1 MALSDADVQKQVNNM
16 CKIEIYEKQRKRL
29 IRKTIKMSLEASVVS
44 MPKREL
50 KSWDSCRVSCEF
62 YAQLFHSQNMH

>member
-1 MALSDADVQKQVNNM
+1 MK
-16 CKIEIYEKQRKRL
+16 EQRKVL
-29 IRKTIKMSLEASVVS
+29 ISKTIKMSLEASVVS

-62 YAQLFHSQNMH
+62 YAQLFHSQNMHLSNRTFYETQVKYKSR